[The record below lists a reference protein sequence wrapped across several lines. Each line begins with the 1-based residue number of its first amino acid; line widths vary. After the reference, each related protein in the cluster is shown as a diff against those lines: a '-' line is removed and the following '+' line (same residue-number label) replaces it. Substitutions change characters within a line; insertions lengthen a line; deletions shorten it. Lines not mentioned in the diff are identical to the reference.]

1 MASTEPGRHVVKVDI
16 EFTADVEQKIRE
28 LAAQEIDKRLQQLR
42 LAPIDL
48 TADQRSL

>member
-1 MASTEPGRHVVKVDI
+1 MAHVVVKVDI

-42 LAPIDL
+42 LAPVDL
-48 TADQRSL
+48 TAEQRSL

>member
-16 EFTADVEQKIRE
+16 EFTEDVEQKIRAI
-28 LAAQEIDKRLQQLR
+28 AAQEIDKRLQELH

-48 TADQRSL
+48 TADQRLL